1 MKFELSSTYNRV
13 KASYGKLAKA
23 VHPHV
28 TLPPLRITF
37 EVTYRCNLSCPFCF
51 QEVARLESPEF
62 KKNSEL
68 TMEEILDVVD
78 TVPRQT
84 LITFNGGE
92 VFVRK
97 DFPDLLRAV
106 TERGRRF
113 NIVTNGTML
122 NEERNQLLV
131 DDTNA
136 LSIGV
141 SIDGIGETHDHIR
154 QRKGAYD
161 ITVKGLRELAEYRNE
176 RSKRF
181 PVIDLK
187 TVITNEN
194 MLQLADIYR
203 LARDIGT
210 DYVTYSCLRN
220 SELLFALPCRGSMD
234 DDAFEEY
241 PPPFTEPFDLDVL
254 EAQLTEIF
262 ELAKEG
268 GPALRFYPDYEE
280 IPGILRYYSNQG
292 TLEDYYDCRAPW
304 TNIRVAPNGDIY
316 PCLAYKMGNIRDES
330 LRSVWKSDNMNR
342 FRAELEKKLMPA
354 CLGCCFL
361 KAKPDLKFDAAAV
374 AASQTELLSIGAPE
388 SVGTPPTDHSPTAV
402 DK

>member
-13 KASYGKLAKA
+13 KASYGKVAKSL
-23 VHPHV
+23 HPQL

-51 QEVARLESPEF
+51 QEVARLQSPEF
-62 KKNSEL
+62 KKNYEL
-68 TMEEILDVVD
+68 SAEEILDVVD
-78 TVPRQT
+78 TLPRQT

-106 TERGRRF
+106 TARGRRF

-122 NEERNQLLV
+122 NDERNELLV
-131 DDTNA
+131 DETQA

-141 SIDGIGETHDHIR
+141 SIDGIGATHDHIR
-154 QRKGAYD
+154 QRKGAFD
-161 ITVKGLRELAEYRNE
+161 ITVGGLRALAEYRNQ
-176 RSKRF
+176 RGRRL

-187 TVITNEN
+187 TVITNDN
-194 MLQLADIYR
+194 MEQLVDIYQ

-220 SELLFALPCRGSMD
+220 SELLFALPCHHSMD
-234 DDAFEEY
+234 DQVYEQY
-241 PPPFTEPFDLDVL
+241 PPPFAEPFDLDLL
-254 EAQLTEIF
+254 EAQLTEVF
-262 ELAKEG
+262 RLAEEG

-280 IPGILRYYSNQG
+280 IGGILRYYANQG
-292 TLEDYYDCRAPW
+292 ELEDYEDCRAPW

-316 PCLAYKMGNIRDES
+316 PCLAYKMGNIRDGS
-330 LRSVWKSDNMNR
+330 LRSVWRGENMNR
-342 FRAELEKKLMPA
+342 FRSELQGKLMPA

-361 KAKPDLKFDAAAV
+361 KAKPGLECDREAAAAV
-374 AASQTELLSIGAPE
+374 QAGELLSVEP
-388 SVGTPPTDHSPTAV
+388 
-402 DK
+402 